1 MQWVLNDA
9 ARLQKFN
16 GALATTFPRKGMT
29 VSCCDEMVEGLK
41 EEEMIEVCRTARLIP
56 KNTQEEPGRAPIW
69 RDLHPAPSR
78 PLDQRAREQCHPGA
92 DVG

>member
-41 EEEMIEVCRTARLIP
+41 EAEMIEVCRIARLVS
-56 KNTQEEPGRAPIW
+56 KNTQDEPGCPSLR
-69 RDLHPAPSR
+69 RDTSTR
-78 PLDQRAREQCHPGA
+78 PTT
-92 DVG
+92 